1 MMKKTLWTKNFSMI
15 ILGTVISAIG
25 GVGLSLALSVTVYIE
40 TQSTMLMG
48 LYSAFTIIP
57 SILLPILLSPFV
69 DRYSR
74 KKIIVNLDFLMG
86 LIFLLFAWATRTGF
100 FHFSF
105 YVFMG
110 LVMNLNGVIYSL
122 AYKSLFPN
130 LIPKGMFQKGYA
142 IGNLVYPITNV
153 VALPIA
159 TIIFQFYGVA
169 ILFMIE
175 GVLLLCASFFER
187 QIDLEETSR
196 DRLVFKIKEHITD
209 IREGFSYLIREKG
222 LFSVYLFFVIMMFA
236 DGVNILIYP
245 YFEDHSILSVVNYS
259 MLLSFQSAG
268 YMFGG
273 FVHYYIKIP
282 PLWRYRLSVIVY
294 FAFALLGGGFFFMP
308 FLLMLISKFL
318 LGFLGMNSANIRVTS
333 INQHIDDGM
342 RGRMNAVF
350 HTMISISVLFGKLL
364 AGWLGEV
371 FPYEFVAII
380 YGGLIVIGVFTFIL
394 KNRSSIEPIYNQE
407 V

>member
-1 MMKKTLWTKNFSMI
+1 MKETLWTKNFTMI
-15 ILGTVISAIG
+15 MIGTVISAIG
-25 GVGLSLALSVTVYIE
+25 GVGLSLALSITVYNE

-57 SILLPILLSPFV
+57 SILLPILVSPFV

-74 KKIIVNLDFLMG
+74 KTIIVNLDLLMG
-86 LIFLLFAWATRTGF
+86 LTFLIFAWATRTGF

-142 IGNLVYPITNV
+142 IGNLVYPLTNV
-153 VALPIA
+153 VALPVA
-159 TIIFQFYGVA
+159 TLIFQFYGVA
-169 ILFMIE
+169 VLFAIE
-175 GVLLLCASFFER
+175 GILLLAASFFER
-187 QIDLEETSR
+187 QIQLEETSK
-196 DRLVFKIKEHITD
+196 DRLEFKVKEHLSD
-209 IREGFSYLIREKG
+209 IRQGFSYLVREKG
-222 LFSVYLFFVIMMFA
+222 VFSVYLFFFVMMFA

-245 YFEDHSILSVVNYS
+245 FFERHSFLSVVNYS

-273 FVHYYIKIP
+273 FLHYYIKIP
-282 PLWRYRLSVIVY
+282 TLWRYRLSVIVY

-333 INQHIDDGM
+333 INHHIDDGM

-350 HTMISISVLFGKLL
+350 HTMISVSVLLGKLL

-371 FPYEFVAII
+371 FPYEFVALL
-380 YGGLIVIGVFTFIL
+380 YGGLIVIGIFTFVL
-394 KNRSSIEPIYNQE
+394 KNRASIEPIYNQE

>member
-1 MMKKTLWTKNFSMI
+1 MKETLWTKNFTMI
-15 ILGTVISAIG
+15 MIGTVISAIG
-25 GVGLSLALSVTVYIE
+25 GVGLSLALSITVYNE

-57 SILLPILLSPFV
+57 SILLPILVSPFV

-74 KKIIVNLDFLMG
+74 KKIIVNLDLLMG
-86 LIFLLFAWATRTGF
+86 LTFLIFAWATRTGF

-142 IGNLVYPITNV
+142 IGNLVYPLTNV
-153 VALPIA
+153 VALPVA
-159 TIIFQFYGVA
+159 TLIFQFYGVA
-169 ILFMIE
+169 VLFAIE
-175 GVLLLCASFFER
+175 GILLLAASFFER
-187 QIDLEETSR
+187 QIQLEETSK
-196 DRLVFKIKEHITD
+196 DRLEFKVKEHLSD
-209 IREGFSYLIREKG
+209 IRQGFSYLVREKG
-222 LFSVYLFFVIMMFA
+222 VFSVYLFFFVMMFA

-245 YFEDHSILSVVNYS
+245 FFEGHRFLSVVNYS

-273 FVHYYIKIP
+273 FLHYYIKIP
-282 PLWRYRLSVIVY
+282 TLWRYRLSVIVY

-333 INQHIDDGM
+333 INHHIDDGM

-350 HTMISISVLFGKLL
+350 HTMISVSVLLGKLL

-371 FPYEFVAII
+371 FPYEFVAVF
-380 YGGLIVIGVFTFIL
+380 YGVLIVIGIYTFVL
-394 KNRSSIEPIYNQE
+394 KNRASIEPIYNQE